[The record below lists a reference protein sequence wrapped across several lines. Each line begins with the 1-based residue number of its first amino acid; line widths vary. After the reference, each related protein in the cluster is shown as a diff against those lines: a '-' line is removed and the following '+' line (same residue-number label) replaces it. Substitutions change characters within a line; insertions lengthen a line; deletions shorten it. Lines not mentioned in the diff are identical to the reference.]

1 MKISWLNRLKRS
13 WHCVSDMN
21 IPVHSAHACYFIILS
36 LFPSLV
42 LLLGILRYTSLQPEN
57 LMDLLT
63 GLIPEALELYAWNL
77 ISGTYTH
84 TSRVV
89 ISVSVLTALWSSGR
103 GVYALLRGMNA
114 VYGVREDRSWLHIRL
129 ISAAYTFLF
138 LLVLLLTLVL
148 HVFSNTILQLLR
160 LRMEAGIL
168 RWLEW
173 IDLRFILLV
182 VVQTLV
188 FCAMYMALPR
198 GRNGFRESLPGAML
212 ASVGWMTV
220 SSLFSVYVRNFSRY
234 SNIFG
239 SVYAVA
245 LLMLWLYVCISIV
258 FYGGLLNRYLAGGR
272 KEKE

>member
-1 MKISWLNRLKRS
+1 MKIPWLNQCRRHLRRIS
-13 WHCVSDMN
+13 AMN
-21 IPVHSAHACYFIILS
+21 ISVHSAHACYFIILS

-42 LLLGILRYTSLQPEN
+42 LLLGILRYTGLQPEN

-63 GLIPEALELYAWNL
+63 GLIPEALEPYAWNL
-77 ISGTYTH
+77 ISGTYAN
-84 TSRVV
+84 TSRIV

-103 GVYALLRGMNA
+103 GIYALVRGLNT
-114 VYGVREDRSWLHIRL
+114 VYGVQEDRSWLHIRL
-129 ISAAYTFLF
+129 ISAVYTFLF

-148 HVFSNTILQLLR
+148 HVFSNTILQLLQLR
-160 LRMEAGIL
+160 LEAGIL

-188 FCAMYMALPR
+188 FCAMYMVLPR
-198 GRNGFRESLPGAML
+198 GKNGFRASLPGAMF
-212 ASVGWMTV
+212 ASVGWMSA

-258 FYGGLLNRYLAGGR
+258 FYGGLLNRYLTGETKPEG
-272 KEKE
+272 

>member
-1 MKISWLNRLKRS
+1 MKISWLNRLKRG

-84 TSRVV
+84 TSRIV

-245 LLMLWLYVCISIV
+245 LLMLWLYVCISMV
-258 FYGGLLNRYLAGGR
+258 FYGGLLNRYLAGDR

>member
-1 MKISWLNRLKRS
+1 MKISWLNRLKRG

-84 TSRVV
+84 TSRIV

-258 FYGGLLNRYLAGGR
+258 FYGGLLNRYLAGDR